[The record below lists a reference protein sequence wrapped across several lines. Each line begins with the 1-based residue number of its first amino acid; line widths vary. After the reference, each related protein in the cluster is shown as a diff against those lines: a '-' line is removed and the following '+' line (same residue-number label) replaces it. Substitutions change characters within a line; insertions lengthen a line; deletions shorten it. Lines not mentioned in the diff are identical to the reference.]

1 MIDLVSKGDQQV
13 IVENS
18 KFAIAAQNPAVVP
31 TGFYRLPF
39 RNDIHL
45 STIGEK

>member
-1 MIDLVSKGDQQV
+1 MDLVSKEDQGV
-13 IVENS
+13 IVGNS
-18 KFAIAAQNPAVVP
+18 KLAIAAQNPAAVP

-45 STIGEK
+45 RAIGEK